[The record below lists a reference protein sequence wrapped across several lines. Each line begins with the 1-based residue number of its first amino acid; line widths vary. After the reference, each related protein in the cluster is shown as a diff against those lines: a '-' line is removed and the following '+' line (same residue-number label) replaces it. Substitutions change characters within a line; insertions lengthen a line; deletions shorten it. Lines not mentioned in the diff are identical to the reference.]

1 MNSLT
6 ISQDTEDDRRIAIYS
21 ATFASSIG
29 SHIYC
34 PDYGG
39 GGVGGDLESDSV
51 GGGKC
56 SDSSNEATTGA
67 IMDHCHGKSKT
78 KKIKKLFSENCVTV

>member
-6 ISQDTEDDRRIAIYS
+6 FSQDTEDDRRIAIYS

-39 GGVGGDLESDSV
+39 GGVGGDLEE
-51 GGGKC
+51 GGKC

-78 KKIKKLFSENCVTV
+78 K

>member
-6 ISQDTEDDRRIAIYS
+6 FSQDTEDDRRIAIYS

-39 GGVGGDLESDSV
+39 GGVGGVESDSV

-56 SDSSNEATTGA
+56 SDSSNEATTGT
-67 IMDHCHGKSKT
+67 IMDHCHGKSK
-78 KKIKKLFSENCVTV
+78 KKIKKLRIF

>member
-6 ISQDTEDDRRIAIYS
+6 FSQDTEDDRRIAIYS
-21 ATFASSIG
+21 ATFATSLG

-39 GGVGGDLESDSV
+39 GVESDSV
-51 GGGKC
+51 GGGGKC

-78 KKIKKLFSENCVTV
+78 KK